1 MEVLAASLPAGALL
15 DDALEDDDDGWWCFP
30 FDPGD
35 FLLPPEGIIGHVM
48 GENTE
53 WMMKMKGEG

>member
-1 MEVLAASLPAGALL
+1 MLAASLPGGALL
-15 DDALEDDDDGWWCFP
+15 DDALEDDDCCWCFP

-48 GENTE
+48 GENTGG
-53 WMMKMKGEG
+53 MMKMKGVG